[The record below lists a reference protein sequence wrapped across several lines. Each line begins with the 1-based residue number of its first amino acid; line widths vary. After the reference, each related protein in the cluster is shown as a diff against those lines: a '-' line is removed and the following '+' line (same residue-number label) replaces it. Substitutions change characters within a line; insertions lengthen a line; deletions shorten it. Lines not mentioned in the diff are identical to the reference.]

1 MSIRN
6 PFDRPLGGFTP
17 GIRPDPTM
25 RLDTTGASL
34 NIGGF
39 TGQTANTT
47 NRLNTGFQT
56 PNQLAG
62 RFLNLDKERIGQF
75 KDAFGSEM
83 GAMAYL
89 IEQQRMQASDPQR
102 MKEML
107 DILGPYQKDV
117 ARESQRLGQESAI
130 FAGILDLPNKMSRAM
145 AASHYYMPETMQA
158 ISQGIGRQVP
168 FVNRQYTNL

>member
-6 PFDRPLGGFTP
+6 PFDRPSSGFTP
-17 GIRPDPTM
+17 GIRPDPTG
-25 RLDTTGASL
+25 RLDTTVPSL

-39 TGQTANTT
+39 TGQNPGVFGRLDTTA
-47 NRLNTGFQT
+47 QT
-56 PNQLAG
+56 PIAG
-62 RFLNLDKERIGQF
+62 RFLNLDKERIQQF

-117 ARESQRLGQESAI
+117 ARESQRLGQESAL
-130 FAGILDLPNKMSRAM
+130 FAGILDLPNKASRAM
-145 AASHYYMPETMQA
+145 AASHYYVPETMQA
-158 ISQGIGRQVP
+158 IAQGIGRQTP
-168 FVNRQYTNL
+168 FVNRQYTSL